1 MILSLSWTGEIIL
14 AMSSQDQSSRE
25 LAKQGDPKVI
35 ANAINRS
42 LKSKGINADVMRDN
56 GCLHVMMEGD
66 QVPHYQKDLV
76 KLVRNGMDRLGVE
89 TIYTVKVYGRQ
100 FGDDLPV
107 WEEEIV
113 LRTPPEPV
121 ITPPDD
127 LHLDESSVPL
137 LDDEDEDYNIND
149 EIIDD
154 DYISDDEDEYVSPQS
169 GRVASTYNP
178 EEDDDPD
185 DEVEETTRQVEPK
198 KPKSKVLPLVLLGVL
213 TFVAILGGLHFTGIF
228 PLPFLSTDSAS
239 APDSPETPPVTT
251 STSPKPPPPPATPV
265 DPFSEAVKTATTAA
279 NLAQKAQ
286 TQAEWTKVATQ
297 WKQASELMKKV
308 PNSHPKFT
316 VAEDRAVQYANNQ
329 KIAEQKA
336 AAAPN

>member
-1 MILSLSWTGEIIL
+1 
-14 AMSSQDQSSRE
+14 MSSQDQSPRE

-35 ANAINRS
+35 AAAINRS
-42 LKSKGINADVMRDN
+42 LTSKGIKADVMRDN

-89 TIYTVKVYGRQ
+89 TIYTVRVYGRQ

-121 ITPPDD
+121 INSADD
-127 LHLDESSVPL
+127 IDLDQSSVPL
-137 LDDEDEDYNIND
+137 VDDEDEDYNIDD

-154 DYISDDEDEYVSPQS
+154 DFINDEDEYLPSNNNN
-169 GRVASTYNP
+169 VAAAYNP

-185 DEVEETTRQVEPK
+185 DEIEETTRQVEPK
-198 KPKSKVLPLVLLGVL
+198 KPKSKVLPLILLGVL
-213 TFVAILGGLHFTGIF
+213 AFLAILGGLHFAGIF
-228 PLPFLSTDSAS
+228 RLPFLPAGSSS
-239 APDSPETPPVTT
+239 SPESPDTPSVPVAG
-251 STSPKPPPPPATPV
+251 SPKPSESVAVTA
-265 DPFSEAVKTATTAA
+265 DPFSEAVKTATNTA

-286 TQAEWTKVATQ
+286 TKAEWTKVATE
-297 WKQASELMKKV
+297 WKRASELMKKV
-308 PNSHPKFT
+308 PKSHPKFT
-316 VAEDRAVQYANNQ
+316 VAEDRAVLYANNQ

>member
-1 MILSLSWTGEIIL
+1 MIVSLSWTGEIIL

-35 ANAINRS
+35 ADAINRS
-42 LKSKGINADVMRDN
+42 LKSKGINADVVREN

-107 WEEEIV
+107 WEEEII

-121 ITPPDD
+121 ISPIDD
-127 LHLDESSVPL
+127 ALLDESSVPL
-137 LDDEDEDYNIND
+137 VDDEDEDYNIDD

-154 DYISDDEDEYVSPQS
+154 DDMIDDDEYLPSNNS
-169 GRVASTYNP
+169 NVAPAYNP

-185 DEVEETTRQVEPK
+185 DEIEETTRQVEPK
-198 KPKSKVLPLVLLGVL
+198 KPKSQVLPLILLGVL
-213 TFVAILGGLHFTGIF
+213 AVLAILGGLHFAGIF
-228 PLPFLSTDSAS
+228 RLPFLPTGSS
-239 APDSPETPPVTT
+239 SPESPSTPST
-251 STSPKPPPPPATPV
+251 STSPQPPVPPATPA
-265 DPFSEAVKTATTAA
+265 DPFSEAVKTAITTA

-286 TQAEWTKVATQ
+286 TKAEWTKVATE
-297 WKQASELMKKV
+297 WKRASELMKKV

-316 VAEDRAVQYANNQ
+316 LAKDRAVLYANNQ
-329 KIAEQKA
+329 KIAERKA
-336 AAAPN
+336 ATAPN

>member
-14 AMSSQDQSSRE
+14 AMSSQDQSPRE

-35 ANAINRS
+35 ADAINRS
-42 LKSKGINADVMRDN
+42 LKSKGINADVMREN

-121 ITPPDD
+121 VRPVVDV
-127 LHLDESSVPL
+127 LLDESSVPL
-137 LDDEDEDYNIND
+137 VDDEDEDYNIND

-154 DYISDDEDEYVSPQS
+154 DYISDDEEYMPPQNNN
-169 GRVASTYNP
+169 VASAYNP

-185 DEVEETTRQVEPK
+185 DEIEETTRQVEPK
-198 KPKSKVLPLVLLGVL
+198 KPKSQVLPLILLGVL
-213 TFVAILGGLHFTGIF
+213 AFLAILGGLHFAGIF
-228 PLPFLSTDSAS
+228 RLPFLPTGSAS
-239 APDSPETPPVTT
+239 APESLDAPSSPPPSA
-251 STSPKPPPPPATPV
+251 STSPKPTPV
-265 DPFSEAVKTATTAA
+265 DPFSEAVKTATTTA
-279 NLAQKAQ
+279 NLAQKAK
-286 TQAEWTKVATQ
+286 TQAEWAKVATE
-297 WKQASELMKKV
+297 WKRASELMKKV
-308 PNSHPKFT
+308 PNSHPKFK
-316 VAEDRAVQYANNQ
+316 VAEDRAVQYADNQ

-336 AAAPN
+336 AAPN

>member
-1 MILSLSWTGEIIL
+1 MIVSLSWTGEIIL

-35 ANAINRS
+35 ADAINRS
-42 LKSKGINADVMRDN
+42 LKSKGINADVVREN

-121 ITPPDD
+121 ITPHSDV
-127 LHLDESSVPL
+127 HLDESSVPL
-137 LDDEDEDYNIND
+137 LDDEDEDYNIDD

-154 DYISDDEDEYVSPQS
+154 DDITDQDEYLPSNNNMAP
-169 GRVASTYNP
+169 AYNP

-185 DEVEETTRQVEPK
+185 DEIEETTRQVEPK
-198 KPKSKVLPLVLLGVL
+198 KPKSQVLPLILLGVL
-213 TFVAILGGLHFTGIF
+213 AVLAILGGLHFTGIF
-228 PLPFLSTDSAS
+228 RLPFFPTGSS
-239 APDSPETPPVTT
+239 SPESPDTPSTPAA
-251 STSPKPPPPPATPV
+251 STSPKPSAPPATPA
-265 DPFSEAVKTATTAA
+265 DPFSEAVKTATTTA
-279 NLAQKAQ
+279 NLVQKAQ
-286 TQAEWTKVATQ
+286 TKAEWTKVATE
-297 WKQASELMKKV
+297 WKRASELMKKV

-316 VAEDRAVQYANNQ
+316 VAEDRAVQYADNQ

-336 AAAPN
+336 ATAPN

>member
-1 MILSLSWTGEIIL
+1 
-14 AMSSQDQSSRE
+14 MSSQDQSPRE

-42 LKSKGINADVMRDN
+42 LISKGIKADVMRDN

-89 TIYTVKVYGRQ
+89 TIYTVRVYGRQ

-113 LRTPPEPV
+113 LRTPPEPM
-121 ITPPDD
+121 INLADD
-127 LHLDESSVPL
+127 IDLDQSSVPL
-137 LDDEDEDYNIND
+137 VDDQDEDYNIDD

-154 DYISDDEDEYVSPQS
+154 DFIHDEDEYVPSPNNN
-169 GRVASTYNP
+169 VAATYNP

-185 DEVEETTRQVEPK
+185 DEIEETTRQVEPK
-198 KPKSKVLPLVLLGVL
+198 KPKSKVLPLILLGVL
-213 TFVAILGGLHFTGIF
+213 GFLAILGGLHFTGIF
-228 PLPFLSTDSAS
+228 RLPFLPAGSSSSGESA
-239 APDSPETPPVTT
+239 DTPSVPVAAD
-251 STSPKPPPPPATPV
+251 SPKPATSAAV
-265 DPFSEAVKTATTAA
+265 TADPFSEAVKTAINTA
-279 NLAQKAQ
+279 NLVQKAQ
-286 TQAEWTKVATQ
+286 TKAEWTKVGTE
-297 WKQASELMKKV
+297 WKRASELMKKV
-308 PNSHPKFT
+308 PKSHPKFS